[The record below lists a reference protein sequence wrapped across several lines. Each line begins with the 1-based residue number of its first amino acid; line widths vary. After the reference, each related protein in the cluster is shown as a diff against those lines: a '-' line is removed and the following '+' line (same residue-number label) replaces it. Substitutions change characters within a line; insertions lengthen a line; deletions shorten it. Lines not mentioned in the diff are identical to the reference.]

1 MKTTFRTELRKKAV
15 EQAAQEAPLSLKQ
28 MLAYQIERE
37 MAVQSISRVK
47 MAELMKTS
55 RMVVNR
61 LLDPRNPSVTLQTV
75 QKAADV
81 LGRQWHIFLQEK

>member
-1 MKTTFRTELRKKAV
+1 MTTQGTSDNRRKAV
-15 EQAAQEAPLSLKQ
+15 EKAAQAPLSLKQ

-37 MAVQSISRVK
+37 MAVQGISRVK

-55 RMVVNR
+55 RAVVNR

-75 QKAADV
+75 QKAAYV
-81 LGRQWHIFLQEK
+81 LGREWHIFLQER

>member
-1 MKTTFRTELRKKAV
+1 MKEQIRPQLRKKAV
-15 EQAAQEAPLSLKQ
+15 EKAVSAPLSFKQ

-37 MAVQSISRVK
+37 MALQSISRVR

-61 LLDPRNPSVTLQTV
+61 LLDPKNPSVTLLTI
-75 QKAADV
+75 QKAAEV
-81 LGRQWHIFLQEK
+81 LGKEWHIFLQER